1 MKILY
6 FLDADGIHGIMNVN
20 IGNKLFIIIDL
31 AYMAILY
38 IYNYVMTIFNN
49 NNDPENCECT

>member
-38 IYNYVMTIFNN
+38 I
-49 NNDPENCECT
+49 